1 MEQNAISGRLFPERD
16 EKFWTAESRQMPEE
30 DPKKTGGKGEDADRY
45 PDIDQQITDNL
56 RKLYQATV
64 DEELP
69 PSLRDMLDRLKA
81 QDQDND

>member
-1 MEQNAISGRLFPERD
+1 MAGRLFPDRH
-16 EKFWTAESRQMPEE
+16 EKFRTAESRQMPEE
-30 DPKKTGGKGEDADRY
+30 DPKKTDGKGEDADRN